1 MPAALTDITEIAT
14 ALGTLSP
21 DLPSAV
27 AAKPSRLL
35 NVGDTAWTRL
45 VAAFRAGEHVAS
57 FETAFANGLALL
69 EATDGLRGRPPKL
82 VEWKG
87 PHRPPGDDVIPAD
100 IRIDH
105 VYQVPRSIS
114 TCRMWRCQATF
125 RWSSR
130 CPLRVAKLHGPM
142 RPSSRRTTGPWP
154 GLGGARLRHLW
165 SAP

>member
-21 DLPSAV
+21 ALLSAL
-27 AAKPSRLL
+27 AEKLSRLL
-35 NVGDTAWTRL
+35 NVGDTAWRRL

-57 FETAFANGLALL
+57 FETAFANGAALL

-87 PHRPPGDDVIPAD
+87 PHRPPGDDLIPAD

-105 VYQVPRSIS
+105 AYQVSCKYIS
-114 TCRMWRCQATF
+114 KINAQPWTGA
-125 RWSSR
+125 
-130 CPLRVAKLHGPM
+130 AI
-142 RPSSRRTTGPWP
+142 RPPSRRRRTNS
-154 GLGGARLRHLW
+154 R
-165 SAP
+165 